1 MFWQW
6 FCTVWTAPWKYLS
19 DYHLIQPATASRC
32 RWTRRTWW
40 TSWEACRRASGSTTI
55 GGGSKTGEYAIFS
68 LLQNFKT
75 MLESGFEWDASS
87 FISFV
92 FTFVCRFELCKKL
105 GQGTYGKVQL
115 GINKETGQ
123 RVTFFTFTFQTNT
136 TAKSE
141 PKLISNCHFHSSL
154 SN

>member
-1 MFWQW
+1 MIHLL
-6 FCTVWTAPWKYLS
+6 TMVLYSLKYLS
-19 DYHLIQPATASRC
+19 DYHLSQPATASRC

-87 FISFV
+87 FVSFV
-92 FTFVCRFELCKKL
+92 SMFVCRFELCKKL

-123 RVTFFTFTFQTNT
+123 RVTFFTFTFQKNT
-136 TAKSE
+136 TTKIQ
-141 PKLISNCHFHSSL
+141 PKLISNCHFHYL
-154 SN
+154 C